1 MAANPHFTW
10 DDLQYFLAVAR
21 TGQLSTAARHLR
33 TSHATVSRRIDRLE
47 FALKVKLFER
57 NPRGYIL
64 TTIGQRFIETAEKI
78 EAETDRLQADVAA
91 GTTAQRS
98 VVRLSAPEGFA
109 NFFLSHHLGAF
120 QEQHPNI
127 SLELVTIQQIMSLS
141 RKEADL
147 AVTLDP
153 PKGGPYK
160 TEKISDYVLNVYGSR
175 QYLKNAPPI
184 TGRDD
189 LLSHPFIGYI
199 EDMIFAPGLDYMRD
213 VHPGIKPH
221 FQSSSIFAQLTATRN
236 GLGLCVLP
244 HFIAKAQPDLQILLQ
259 DEITLTRNYWLVRHR
274 DLSNAPRVRLVAD
287 FICAAV
293 EAHRDA
299 FLRTPQHSAAAP
311 HERLQVA
318 PHNAEALLRAELL
331 SQKELPAEQS

>member
-1 MAANPHFTW
+1 MTASPNFTW

-47 FALKVKLFER
+47 FSLKVKLFER
-57 NPRGYIL
+57 NPRGYML
-64 TTIGQRFIETAEKI
+64 TAIGQRFIEAAERI

-91 GTTAQRS
+91 GTTAQKG

-109 NFFLSHHLGAF
+109 NFFLSHRLGSF
-120 QEQHPNI
+120 QAQHPNI

-160 TEKISDYVLNVYGSR
+160 TEKISDYVLNVYASQR
-175 QYLKNAPPI
+175 YLQGASSI
-184 TGRDD
+184 TCRED
-189 LLSHPFIGYI
+189 LLAHPFIGYI
-199 EDMIFAPGLDYMRD
+199 EDMIFAHGLDYMRD

-221 FQSSSIFAQLTATRN
+221 FQSSSIFAQLTATK
-236 GLGLCVLP
+236 GHLGLCVLP
-244 HFIAKAQPDLQILLQ
+244 HFIARAQPDLKIVLQ
-259 DEITLTRNYWLVRHR
+259 DEVTLTRNYWLVCHR
-274 DLSNAPRVRLVAD
+274 DLSHVPRVRAVAD
-287 FICAAV
+287 FIFAAV
-293 EAHRDA
+293 HANQDA
-299 FLRTPQHSAAAP
+299 FLRTAPTLGHS
-311 HERLQVA
+311 EV
-318 PHNAEALLRAELL
+318 
-331 SQKELPAEQS
+331 